1 MTLNSP
7 FLLPLVILPLLV
19 YALYRREVKRG
30 NSRIIRFTGTVMLK
44 SLAPAAV
51 SNKLAVSILLVASTM
66 LAFAQSE
73 PQIVTF
79 PSRAA
84 NSIVIVLDTS
94 GSMTASDVAPSRL
107 GAAKVA
113 ASAFIENAPK
123 NWRISVI
130 SYNEVAVVSLYPSL
144 DRAAAI
150 AAVDSLSA
158 QGGTATGTALD
169 LAYFVG
175 RAGSPAKV
183 QESINTREDFV
194 NPRPTTVVLIS
205 DGAQTA
211 GTVSMQDAA
220 QTASLLGV
228 KVFVVALGTPQ
239 GEINMLSPDGETQ
252 TVQVPP
258 DVISLQRLAQVTK
271 GSFVSAYTVDELAK
285 LYAQVRE
292 EVSQEPDTFDLKYLI
307 VLASLL
313 MLGSA
318 YFVYNRNSGL
328 E

>member
-1 MTLNSP
+1 MIVNSP
-7 FLLPLVILPLLV
+7 FLLPLTILPLLV
-19 YALYRREVKRG
+19 YALYKYEVRRG

-44 SLAPAAV
+44 SLSPATV
-51 SNKLAVSILLVASTM
+51 KNNLAVCLLLVASTM
-66 LAFAQSE
+66 LAFVYSD

-79 PSRAA
+79 STRAA
-84 NSIVIVLDTS
+84 NSIVIVIDTS
-94 GSMTASDVAPSRL
+94 GSMTASDVPPSRL
-107 GAAKVA
+107 NAAKVA
-113 ASAFIENAPK
+113 ATAFIANAPK
-123 NWRISVI
+123 NWRISVV

-144 DRAAAI
+144 DRVAAI
-150 AAVDSLSA
+150 AVVDSLNA

-175 RAGSPAKV
+175 RAGSPQKV
-183 QESINTREDFV
+183 QESINTRENFL
-194 NPRPTTVVLIS
+194 NPKPTTVVLIS

-239 GEINMLSPDGETQ
+239 GEINILSPDGKTQ

-258 DVISLQRLAQVTK
+258 DVIALQRLAQTTK
-271 GSFVSAYTVDELAK
+271 GSFVSAYTVDELGK
-285 LYAQVRE
+285 LYTQVRE
-292 EVSQEPDTFDLKYLI
+292 EVSMEPDTFDPEYLI
-307 VLASLL
+307 VLSSLL
-313 MLGSA
+313 ILCAA

-328 E
+328 R